1 MGRIEKQKRL
11 IIEQANKRILGES
24 TIDIDEVL
32 QLMKYKFGWGDL
44 SGERVEEFENWS
56 EEVSDQM
63 SSEEYADL
71 FHDYM
76 VDQSQPNDNDID
88 GDIGDL
94 EIDVDGDGDPEH
106 FDVIKKDDGNLSVG
120 SMKKLRGW

>member
-11 IIEQANKRILGES
+11 IIEQSNKRILGES

>member
-11 IIEQANKRILGES
+11 IIEQSNKRILGES
-24 TIDIDEVL
+24 TIDMDEVL
-32 QLMKYKFGWGDL
+32 SLMKYKFNWGDL
-44 SGERVEEFENWS
+44 SGERIEEFENWS
-56 EEVSDQM
+56 DEVSEQM

-76 VDQSQPNDNDID
+76 VDQSQGNDNDID

-94 EIDVDGDGDPEH
+94 EIDIDGDGDPEH
-106 FDVIKKDDGNLSVG
+106 FDIIKKGGNIDY
-120 SMKKLRGW
+120 R

>member
-1 MGRIEKQKRL
+1 MGGIEKQKRL

-94 EIDVDGDGDPEH
+94 EIDVDGDPEH